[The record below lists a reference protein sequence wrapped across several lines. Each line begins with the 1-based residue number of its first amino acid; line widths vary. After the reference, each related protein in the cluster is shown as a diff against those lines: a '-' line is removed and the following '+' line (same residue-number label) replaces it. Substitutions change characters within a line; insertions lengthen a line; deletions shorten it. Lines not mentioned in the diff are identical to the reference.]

1 MHIHILGICGTFMG
15 GVAALARAA
24 GHRVTG
30 CDANVYPPMSTQLGN
45 LGIDIVEGYVPAQ
58 LDQVPDYVVVGNAM
72 TRGNPVVE
80 AMLDR
85 RIPYCSGPQWL
96 SEHVLH
102 KRHVMAVSGTH
113 GKTTT
118 ASMLA
123 WILEDA
129 GLAPG
134 FLIGGIPM
142 NFEVSARFGES
153 EFFVV
158 EADEYDTAFFDK
170 RAKFVHYRPQTLL
183 INNIE
188 FDHADIYKDIDAIL
202 WQFHQLLRTVPG
214 NGRVIINGNDDSIA
228 RVIEQG
234 CWTKVE
240 RFSCDGET
248 DWNAKFTDIGERRI
262 QVSHGPDSAE
272 SRWKL
277 GGQHNLEN
285 ALAAVAA
292 AQSAGVTVD
301 RAVDALSRFD
311 GVKRRM
317 ERTATVSDV
326 AVYDDFAHHP
336 TAIRHTIAGLKK
348 RFPGQRIVV
357 ALEPR
362 SNTMKMG
369 VHKDTLADSLDGA
382 DLMFVYLPEAMDDQF
397 AAALLSLGK
406 RLTIC
411 TNYDELVSG
420 LAGKLLAGDQLVF
433 MSNGGFGAARQKL
446 TMELQKRRTT
456 TS

>member
-1 MHIHILGICGTFMG
+1 MG